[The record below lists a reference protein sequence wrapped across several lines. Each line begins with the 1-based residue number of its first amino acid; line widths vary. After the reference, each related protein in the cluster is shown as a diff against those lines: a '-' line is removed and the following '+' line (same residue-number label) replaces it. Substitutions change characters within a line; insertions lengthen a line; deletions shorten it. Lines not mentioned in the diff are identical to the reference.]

1 MGKAITQSALFVC
14 FAVLLWG
21 CSWGQTTSPMDYGA
35 IVPIPP
41 TPTTHD
47 SLGVLNWT
55 AGLAILGGII
65 SMVLSGGK
73 MGLRATISGVCLII
87 LSYAISVYATLILLP
102 VGIVITIVSAVL
114 GYVTIVKA
122 WNGR

>member
-1 MGKAITQSALFVC
+1 MGKAIASMALFVC
-14 FAVLLWG
+14 LAVLLLG

-35 IVPIPP
+35 IAPIPHAP
-41 TPTTHD
+41 QSDD

-55 AGLAILGGII
+55 ASIAILGGLI
-65 SMVLSGGK
+65 SMILSGGRIGMK
-73 MGLRATISGVCLII
+73 AIICGCCLIV
-87 LSYAISVYATLILLP
+87 LSYSISVYANLIILP
-102 VGIVITIVSAVL
+102 VAIVITIVSAVL

>member
-1 MGKAITQSALFVC
+1 
-14 FAVLLWG
+14 
-21 CSWGQTTSPMDYGA
+21 
-35 IVPIPP
+35 
-41 TPTTHD
+41 
-47 SLGVLNWT
+47 
-55 AGLAILGGII
+55 
-65 SMVLSGGK
+65 MVLSGGK

-114 GYVTIVKA
+114 GYVTIMKA